1 MLGAGDGKSKVDLGD
16 VDSGGVYDN
25 GGFDTSGGD
34 KTPCGDGDT
43 KVDCGNYLQP
53 CSSSFETFRCFT
65 KFSLY
70 RKWNEAWLLVINM
83 VYTNCLTIYRKT

>member
-1 MLGAGDGKSKVDLGD
+1 MVRTMMMVLEIRWLAVTMMMTLIMLGAGDGKSKVDLGD
-16 VDSGGVYDN
+16 VDSGSVYDN

-53 CSSSFETFRCFT
+53 CS
-65 KFSLY
+65 
-70 RKWNEAWLLVINM
+70 
-83 VYTNCLTIYRKT
+83 